1 MEQRLTIRFT
11 KQQWRRLMYLERL
24 TRRSKGAV
32 VRLLL
37 DAAVPTGHRELDV
50 DTRKWERGPNIMEA
64 KDDGAL

>member
-11 KQQWRRLMYLERL
+11 QQQWRRLMYLERV

-37 DAAVPTGHRELDV
+37 DAAVPTGQKELDV
-50 DTRKWERGPNIMEA
+50 DTRKLRLPEDTIKQYG
-64 KDDGAL
+64 GS